1 MLDHDAALATLR
13 LGALLPAIR
22 RALLRFA
29 LVGISP
35 IVAFYTVL
43 RLVGPM
49 EGVLAGTLTA
59 ATALAIQARRIG
71 RLDPVGIVPIVAVLI
86 QGGVGLA
93 FQSVDLYLA
102 APAVEN
108 VVWGLALIGS
118 VAIGRP
124 FVALAARELELLPAA
139 VRSVPTVLRALTF
152 VTLVWGLMSFVKSG
166 IRLMLLA
173 NLSLEAFLITNT
185 VVITSLN
192 IVLLAFTLWLPL
204 RAARLSC
211 GPRAILSQ
219 SLGAPDDGAL
229 GLRSGRY

>member
-1 MLDHDAALATLR
+1 M
-13 LGALLPAIR
+13 PAIR

-29 LVGISP
+29 LVGVSP
-35 IVAFYTVL
+35 IVAFYVVL

-49 EGVLAGTLTA
+49 EGILAGTVTA

-71 RLDPVGIVPIVAVLI
+71 RLDPVGVVPIVAVLI

-108 VVWGLALIGS
+108 VVWGVALIGS
-118 VAIGRP
+118 VVIGRP
-124 FVALAARELELLPAA
+124 FVALAARELELLPAT
-139 VRSVPTVLRALTF
+139 VRSLPPVINALTL

-166 IRLMLLA
+166 IRLALLA
-173 NLSLEAFLITNT
+173 NLPLEAFLITNT

-192 IVLLAFTLWLPL
+192 VLLLAFTLWLPL
-204 RAARLSC
+204 RAARL
-211 GPRAILSQ
+211 GARARTLLSQ
-219 SLGAPDDGAL
+219 SLGVADDGTPT
-229 GLRSGRY
+229 LRAGRS